1 MTSALGNAISVV
13 PLKENWVDFQALL
26 EFKEGRIPSNIRQG
40 WAGPKSCQGQCRALR
55 MTPDAADGE

>member
-1 MTSALGNAISVV
+1 MTSVLGNAISVV

-40 WAGPKSCQGQCRALR
+40 GQDRRAVR
-55 MTPDAADGE
+55 ANTAR